1 MLLDETAL
9 KPGDVIA
16 DYRID
21 RVLGAGSFGVT
32 YLATDT
38 NLSRQVAIKEYLPG
52 DYARRDASGTVSSRS
67 AEAGATFEWGLERFT
82 EEARTLAQFSHPNIV
97 RVLHIVQRLNGTA
110 YIVMELLEGRDFEE
124 VVEKSGPLS
133 VPQFLT
139 IFAQL
144 LDGMKAVHGV
154 GVLHRDIKPS
164 NIMLSGETPVLID
177 FGAARDL
184 ARQRKAGFSALV
196 TDGYS
201 PIEQY
206 SSQNLQSE
214 ASDIYALAATAHFLL
229 SGKTPPMPAA
239 RMAGDELTPTAQ
251 LAPDLPADVAAGIDW
266 GMALQMAD
274 RPQTIAQWRAAMPSL
289 DAVPT
294 VEPEIVYVDR
304 GGTPIKRRALL
315 LGGAGVVLAAGAGGF
330 LLFRDASISGSAR
343 PLTASWTK
351 PVSGLFGEPFAAVVA
366 TEAGIVAAAH
376 ELGEDGSD
384 RALVARADP
393 ASGAITRFVL
403 DQPGSRAH
411 ALFVGKAGET
421 YFGGEVG
428 EQAMLTCLDRN
439 LQSLWTRTYES
450 GSISSILSSKSGLIA
465 GLEGPESS
473 GKAKLLFIAGD
484 GTQTADV
491 TLLDRQGDTVQQ
503 VIALADGAIA
513 VLGLR
518 KESRIVAGTKSEVSS
533 LWLAK
538 VALSGE
544 ELWRVAESGAGVA
557 IGWGVI
563 EAGGNLYVTGRTHA
577 TDAPDATRMLAM
589 RISGDG
595 TKDWSRWDYP
605 GSPASGRGLALSP
618 SGALYV
624 VGWAGQPARARL
636 SQLGPGG
643 DLLWDDAAKDAVGFS
658 DGYGGMTFAP
668 DGTAYAL
675 YLRAETEPDLS
686 LNLRKFA

>member
-1 MLLDETAL
+1 MLVDDTAL
-9 KPGDVIA
+9 KTGDLIA

-32 YLATDT
+32 YLATDN

-52 DYARRDASGTVSSRS
+52 DYARRDASGTVSSRN

-124 VVEKSGPLS
+124 VVEQYGPL
-133 VPQFLT
+133 PAPRFLT

-144 LDGMKAVHGV
+144 LDGMQAVHGV

-164 NIMLSGETPVLID
+164 NIMLKGETPVLID

-206 SSQNLQSE
+206 SSQNLQGE

-239 RMAGDELTPTAQ
+239 RMAGDEVTPAAQ

-274 RPQTIAQWRAAMPSL
+274 RPQTIAQWRAAMPTL

-294 VEPEIVYVDR
+294 VAPEIVYVERD
-304 GGTPIKRRALL
+304 GAPINRRAVL
-315 LGGAGVVLAAGAGGF
+315 LGGAGLALAAGAGGF
-330 LLFRDASISGSAR
+330 LVLRDTSIDSAAL
-343 PLTASWTK
+343 PLTTEWTK
-351 PVSGLFGEPFAAVVA
+351 PVASLFGEPFAA
-366 TEAGIVAAAH
+366 IVASDGGILTAAH
-376 ELGEDGSD
+376 ELGEDGNE
-384 RALVARADP
+384 RALVARVDP
-393 ASGAITRFVL
+393 ASGALSRFVL
-403 DQPGSRAH
+403 DQPGSQAH
-411 ALFVGKAGET
+411 ALFAGKAGEI
-421 YFGGEVG
+421 YFGGEIG
-428 EQAMLTCLDRN
+428 DRAMLTRLDRN
-439 LQSLWTRTYES
+439 LQPVWTRTYES
-450 GSISSILSSKSGLIA
+450 GSISSIMGSKDALIA
-465 GLEGPESS
+465 GLEGLESS
-473 GKAKLLFIAGD
+473 GKAKLLLIGQD
-484 GTQTADV
+484 GAQTADI
-491 TLLDRQGDTVQQ
+491 TLFDRPSDTVQQ
-503 VIALADGAIA
+503 IIALTDGAIA

-518 KESRIVAGTKSEVSS
+518 KEDRIVGGVKAEVSS

-557 IGWGVI
+557 IGWDVI
-563 EAGGNLYVTGRTHA
+563 EAGGNLYVAGRTNVA
-577 TDAPDATRMLAM
+577 DKPDMTQLLTM
-589 RISGDG
+589 RVSGDG

-605 GSPASGRGLALSP
+605 ASPASGRGLALSP
-618 SGALYV
+618 GGALYV
-624 VGWAGQPARARL
+624 VGWAGQPNRARL
-636 SQLGPGG
+636 SQLGPNG

-675 YLRAETEPDLS
+675 YLRAETEPDLR
-686 LNLRKFA
+686 LALRKFA